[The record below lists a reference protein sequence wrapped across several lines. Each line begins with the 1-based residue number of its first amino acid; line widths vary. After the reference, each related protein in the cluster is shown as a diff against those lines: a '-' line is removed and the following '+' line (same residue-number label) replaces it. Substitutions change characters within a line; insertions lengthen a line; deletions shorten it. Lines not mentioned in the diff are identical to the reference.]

1 MKTKNRTENYMRVH
15 GRTVHSCALI
25 FLLFAVSYPALTSGQ
40 TTRLR
45 ASYASITA
53 NTTPA
58 WIAKE
63 KGFFGKNQLDV
74 DLILIESGT
83 TNIQALIA
91 GEIQIV
97 QTAGGVVISSGLAGS
112 DVIAIAGLEN
122 RLAYSLIAQNEVKT
136 PGELKGKRLAIS
148 RFGSA
153 SDIGARLILQKLNLI
168 PEKDVAL
175 VQVGGT
181 STRLAAVMKGAVA
194 STVITPEFYLVAKK
208 AGLTTLADPRS
219 IKIDFPLNGIVARR
233 AFIKSQPAVI
243 TQYLKAII
251 EAIHFYKNNRDES
264 IRIMGTYLKIS
275 DREVLD
281 PIYDHYADIFMPLP
295 VPSRI
300 GMQTLLEWMG
310 QRDPRA
316 KEANVD
322 QFIDA
327 TILAEIEKSGFVDR
341 LYGKK

>member
-1 MKTKNRTENYMRVH
+1 MRVH
-15 GRTVHSCALI
+15 RRPVHSCALI
-25 FLLFAVSYPALTSGQ
+25 FLLSLLTYPTFTSGQ

-45 ASYASITA
+45 VSYAAITA
-53 NTTPA
+53 NCTPV

-63 KGFFGKNQLDV
+63 KGFFGKYQLDV
-74 DLILIESGT
+74 DLVLIESGT
-83 TNIQALIA
+83 TNIQALLA

-97 QTAGGVVISSGLAGS
+97 QTAGGIVISSGLAGS
-112 DVIAIAGLEN
+112 DVVTIAGLEN
-122 RLAYSLIAQNEVKT
+122 RLAYSLIAQKEVKT
-136 PGELKGKRLAIS
+136 ADQLKGKRLAIS

-153 SDIGARLILQKLNLI
+153 SEIGARLILQKLNLI

-181 STRLAAVMKGAVA
+181 STRLAAVTKGAVA
-194 STVITPEFYLVAKK
+194 STVITPEFYLLAKK
-208 AGLTTLADPRS
+208 AGLTTLADPKS

-233 AFIKSQPAVI
+233 AFIKSQPAIVS
-243 TQYLKAII
+243 QYLKAII

-281 PIYDHYADIFMPLP
+281 EIYEHYADVFMPLP
-295 VPSRI
+295 LPSTH
-300 GMQTLLEWMG
+300 GMQTLLEWMA

-316 KEANVD
+316 KEAKVD

-327 TILAEIEKSGFVDR
+327 TSLTEIEKSGFVAR
-341 LYGKK
+341 LYGPK

>member
-1 MKTKNRTENYMRVH
+1 VT
-15 GRTVHSCALI
+15 
-25 FLLFAVSYPALTSGQ
+25 YPALTSGQ

-53 NTTPA
+53 NCSPA

-74 DLILIESGT
+74 DLVLIESGT
-83 TNIQALIA
+83 TNIQALLA
-91 GEIQIV
+91 GEIQITL
-97 QTAGGVVISSGLAGS
+97 TAGGVVISGGLAGS
-112 DVIAIAGLEN
+112 DVVAIAGLEN
-122 RLAYSLIAQNEVKT
+122 RLAYSLIAQKEIKT

-153 SDIGARLILQKLNLI
+153 SDLGARLILQKLNLV
-168 PEKDVAL
+168 PEKEVTL
-175 VQVGGT
+175 IQVGGT
-181 STRLAAVMKGAVA
+181 STRLAAVVKGAVA
-194 STVITPEFYLVAKK
+194 ATVITPEFSLVAKK

-233 AFIKSQPAVI
+233 ALIKSQPAVV

-251 EAIHFYKNNRDES
+251 EAIHFYKNNREES

-281 PIYDHYADIFMPLP
+281 QIYDHYADVFMPLP

-300 GMQTLLEWMG
+300 GMQTLLEWMA

-327 TILAEIEKSGFVDR
+327 TMLAEIEKSGFVDR

>member
-1 MKTKNRTENYMRVH
+1 MRFH
-15 GRTVHSCALI
+15 GRIVHSCALI
-25 FLLFAVSYPALTSGQ
+25 FLLLSVSYPALTSGQ

-53 NTTPA
+53 NCTPA

-74 DLILIESGT
+74 DLVLIESGT
-83 TNIQALIA
+83 TNVQALLA

-97 QTAGGVVISSGLAGS
+97 QTAGGIAISSALAGS
-112 DVIAIAGLEN
+112 DVVTIAGLEN
-122 RLAYSLIAQNEVKT
+122 RLAYSLIAQKEVKT

-153 SDIGARLILQKLNLI
+153 SEIGARLMLQKLNLI
-168 PEKDVAL
+168 PDKDVVL

-194 STVITPEFYLVAKK
+194 STVITPEFYLLAKK

-233 AFIKSQPAVI
+233 ALIKSQRAIV

-251 EAIHFYKNNRDES
+251 EAINFYKNNRDES

-281 PIYDHYADIFMPLP
+281 QVYDHYADIFMPLP
-295 VPSRI
+295 LPSRI
-300 GMQTLLEWMG
+300 AMQTLLEWMA
-310 QRDPRA
+310 QKDPRA

-327 TILAEIEKSGFVDR
+327 TMLAEIEKSGFVAR
-341 LYGKK
+341 LYGQK

>member
-1 MKTKNRTENYMRVH
+1 MRVR
-15 GRTVHSCALI
+15 GRTVYSCAFI
-25 FLLFAVSYPALTSGQ
+25 FLLLSLSQPALTSAQ

-53 NTTPA
+53 NCSPA

-74 DLILIESGT
+74 DLVLIESGT
-83 TNIQALIA
+83 TNIQALLA
-91 GEIQIV
+91 GEIQMTL
-97 QTAGGVVISSGLAGS
+97 TAGGVVISGGLAGS
-112 DVIAIAGLEN
+112 DVVAIAGLEN

-153 SDIGARLILQKLNLI
+153 SDLGARLILQKLNLV
-168 PEKDVAL
+168 PEKEVAL
-175 VQVGGT
+175 IQVGGT
-181 STRLAAVMKGAVA
+181 STRLAAVVKGAVA
-194 STVITPEFYLVAKK
+194 ATVITPEFSLVAKK

-233 AFIKSQPAVI
+233 ALIKSQPAVV
-243 TQYLKAII
+243 TQYLKAMI

-264 IRIMGTYLKIS
+264 IRIMANYLKIS

-281 PIYDHYADIFMPLP
+281 QVYDHYADVFMPLP

-300 GMQTLLEWMG
+300 GMQTLLEWMA

-316 KEANVD
+316 KEATVD

-327 TILAEIEKSGFVDR
+327 TMLAEIEKSGFVDR

>member
-1 MKTKNRTENYMRVH
+1 MRVH
-15 GRTVHSCALI
+15 GRTIHSCALM
-25 FLLFAVSYPALTSGQ
+25 FLLLSATYPGLTFGQ

-45 ASYASITA
+45 ASYAAITA
-53 NTTPA
+53 NCTPA
-58 WIAKE
+58 WIAKD

-74 DLILIESGT
+74 DLVLIESGT

-91 GEIQIV
+91 GEIQITL
-97 QTAGGVVISSGLAGS
+97 TAGGVVISSGLAGS
-112 DVIAIAGLEN
+112 DTVAIAGLEN
-122 RLAYSLIAQNEVKT
+122 RLAYSLIAQNEVRT

-153 SDIGARLILQKLNLI
+153 SEIGARLILQKLNLV
-168 PEKDVAL
+168 PDKDVAL

-194 STVITPEFYLVAKK
+194 STVITPEFYLLAKK

-233 AFIKSQPAVI
+233 AFIKSQPAIV
-243 TQYLKAII
+243 TQFLKAII

-264 IRIMGTYLKIS
+264 IRIMGNYLKIS

-281 PIYDHYADIFMPLP
+281 QVYNHYADIFMPLP
-295 VPSRI
+295 LPSRT
-300 GMQTLLEWMG
+300 GMQTLLEWMA

-327 TILAEIEKSGFVDR
+327 AMLAEIEKSGFVDR
-341 LYGKK
+341 LYARK

>member
-1 MKTKNRTENYMRVH
+1 MRVQC
-15 GRTVHSCALI
+15 RTLHASALI
-25 FLLFAVSYPALTSGQ
+25 FLLLTYPALTSGQ

-53 NTTPA
+53 NCTPV

-63 KGFFGKNQLDV
+63 KRFFGKNQLDV
-74 DLILIESGT
+74 DLVLIESGT
-83 TNIQALIA
+83 TNIQALLA
-91 GEIQIV
+91 GEVQIV
-97 QTAGGVVISSGLAGS
+97 QTASGIVISSGLAGS
-112 DVIAIAGLEN
+112 DVVTIAGLEN
-122 RLAYSLIAQNEVKT
+122 RLAYSLIAQKEIKT
-136 PGELKGKRLAIS
+136 PEELKGKRLAIS

-153 SDIGARLILQKLNLI
+153 SEIGARLMLQRLNLI
-168 PEKDVAL
+168 PDKDVAL

-181 STRLAAVMKGAVA
+181 STRLAAVAKGAVA
-194 STVITPEFYLVAKK
+194 GTVITPEFSLVAKK

-233 AFIKSQPAVI
+233 AFIKAQPAII

-251 EAIHFYKNNRDES
+251 KAIAFFKNNRSES

-281 PIYDHYADIFMPLP
+281 QVYAHYTDVFMTLPLP
-295 VPSRI
+295 SMS
-300 GMQTLLEWMG
+300 GTQTLLEWMA

-316 KEANVD
+316 KEAKAD

-327 TILAEIEKSGFVDR
+327 TILADIERSGFLSR
-341 LYGKK
+341 LESQK